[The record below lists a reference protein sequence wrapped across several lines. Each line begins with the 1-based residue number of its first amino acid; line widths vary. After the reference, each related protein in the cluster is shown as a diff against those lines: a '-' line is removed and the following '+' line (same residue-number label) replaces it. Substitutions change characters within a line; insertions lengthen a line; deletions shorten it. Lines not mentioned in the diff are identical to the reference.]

1 MTQPPP
7 DEESTKGG
15 PDYIDKVKPALSLF
29 ARHAT
34 NKSRLWLA
42 LAIVFALFYAVGTA
56 GLAAVIQFLSTIGET
71 KKSIPATVWIMLGA
85 FCLRPVFYV
94 CHIQSVA
101 RAVLGMS
108 ELSKYSRANGL
119 ILRSLIIITRDIPTL
134 LILLSAILVMGRWM
148 GALIALILLMGLLFV
163 IPARLRAEKGKIAK
177 KVTAAGNQTDVI
189 QRRVARTWAEA
200 STDVVIALLL
210 IAIFGLYSLRDTTDF
225 SSLAAVVILGLL
237 MLTPLRRISRLLVEY
252 K

>member
-1 MTQPPP
+1 MTGPLS
-7 DEESTKGG
+7 DEDAAKGG
-15 PDYIDKVKPALSLF
+15 PEYIDKVQPALSYF
-29 ARHAT
+29 GSHAT
-34 NKSRLWLA
+34 GKSRRWLA

-56 GLAAVIQFLSTIGET
+56 GLASVIQFLSTIGDT
-71 KKSIPATVWIMLGA
+71 RKTVPILVWVMLGA

-119 ILRSLIIITRDIPTL
+119 ILRSLIILTRDVPTL
-134 LILLSAILVMGRWM
+134 IILLGAILVLGRWM
-148 GALIALILLMGLLFV
+148 GAFIALLLLLGLIFV

-210 IAIFGLYSLRDTTDF
+210 IAIFGLYTLSDMTNF
-225 SSLAAVVILGLL
+225 AALAAVVILGLL

>member
-1 MTQPPP
+1 MTELLP
-7 DEESTKGG
+7 DEDAAKGG
-15 PDYIDKVKPALSLF
+15 PDYIDKVQPALSYF
-29 ARHAT
+29 GSHAT
-34 NKSRLWLA
+34 GKSRRWLA

-56 GLAAVIQFLSTIGET
+56 GLASVIQFLSTISET
-71 KKSIPATVWIMLGA
+71 RKTVPILVWVMLGA

-119 ILRSLIIITRDIPTL
+119 ILRSLIILTRDVPTL
-134 LILLSAILVMGRWM
+134 IILLGAILFLGRWM
-148 GALIALILLMGLLFV
+148 GV

-200 STDVVIALLL
+200 STDIVIALLL
-210 IAIFGLYSLRDTTDF
+210 IAIFGLYTLSDMSNF
-225 SSLAAVVILGLL
+225 EALAAVVILGLL